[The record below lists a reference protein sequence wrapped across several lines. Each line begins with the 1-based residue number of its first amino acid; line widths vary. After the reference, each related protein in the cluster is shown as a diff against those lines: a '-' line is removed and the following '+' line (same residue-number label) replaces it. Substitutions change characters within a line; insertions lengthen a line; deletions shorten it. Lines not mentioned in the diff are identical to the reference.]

1 MILAELQVG
10 TKVLIAIL
18 CIVGGVYLLT
28 FIINLVFVFSFK
40 SMMKRDNNAMRVAL
54 SAKLDI
60 LIKCQEVFNKN
71 EIKITEKT
79 AHSLRYLDTEDFYDA
94 QKEDFT
100 NSTKEMELAE
110 KEVSGILNSNR
121 KLADNDEVALLKSL
135 LKDVN
140 ESLKMLYMSYN
151 ADILGY
157 NYWVRFPPCI
167 LWFLIF
173 KVKLKK
179 NI

>member
-1 MILAELQVG
+1 MIFAELQAG

-18 CIVGGVYLLT
+18 CIVGGAYLLT
-28 FIINLVFVFSFK
+28 LIINLVFVFSFK
-40 SMMKRDNNAMRVAL
+40 SMMKRDNNGMRVAL

-60 LIKCQEVFNKN
+60 LIKCQEVINAN

-94 QKEDFT
+94 QKEDFL
-100 NSTKEMELAE
+100 NSTKEMELVE
-110 KEVSGILNSNR
+110 REISGLLNNR

-140 ESLKMLYMSYN
+140 ESLKTLYMSYN